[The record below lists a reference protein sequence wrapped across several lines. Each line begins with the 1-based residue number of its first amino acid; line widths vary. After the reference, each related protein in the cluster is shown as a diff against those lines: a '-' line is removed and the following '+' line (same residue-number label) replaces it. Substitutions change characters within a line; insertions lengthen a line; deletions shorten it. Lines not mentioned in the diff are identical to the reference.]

1 MLTDSFPQTNTTWEE
16 QQKMDAVRKA
26 YQHAVQ
32 IPMENVKR
40 LWEEY
45 QEFENGLN
53 RITVSTRIQALCSPL
68 TIGAR

>member
-1 MLTDSFPQTNTTWEE
+1 
-16 QQKMDAVRKA
+16 MDAVRKA
-26 YQHAVQ
+26 YHRAVQ

-53 RITVSTRIQALCSPL
+53 RITVHTQTA
-68 TIGAR
+68 

>member
-1 MLTDSFPQTNTTWEE
+1 
-16 QQKMDAVRKA
+16 MDAVRKA

-32 IPMENVKR
+32 IPMENVKK

-53 RITVSTRIQALCSPL
+53 RITVRLSAYYDNV
-68 TIGAR
+68 

>member
-1 MLTDSFPQTNTTWEE
+1 
-16 QQKMDAVRKA
+16 MDAVRKA

-32 IPMENVKR
+32 IPMENVKK

-53 RITVSTRIQALCSPL
+53 RITVSSSLQNFDDRLL
-68 TIGAR
+68 TASIL

>member
-1 MLTDSFPQTNTTWEE
+1 
-16 QQKMDAVRKA
+16 MDAVRKA

-32 IPMENVKR
+32 IPMENVKK

-53 RITVSTRIQALCSPL
+53 RITVSSSMQDTEDHLL
-68 TIGAR
+68 TATIL

>member
-1 MLTDSFPQTNTTWEE
+1 
-16 QQKMDAVRKA
+16 MDAVRKA

-53 RITVSTRIQALCSPL
+53 RITVSTLIQELRQWL
-68 TIGAR
+68 TVSMR